1 MAGFIEVTFE
11 AVPEERV
18 EIVQAGK
25 GLELGL
31 DSSGLFFFF
40 GLQVCPSP
48 YSPALGEVNGPS
60 PAQ

>member
-25 GLELGL
+25 GLEWGL
-31 DSSGLFFFF
+31 DSSGLSFFF
-40 GLQVCPSP
+40 GLQARPSP
-48 YSPALGEVNGPS
+48 YPPALGEVNGPS
-60 PAQ
+60 PVQ